1 VTRSGIVIGSA
12 AACAIAIA
20 ACAHNRGIAPIP
32 TTEIQRC
39 SLVVRDERRNV
50 EVINLARDP
59 RNDFLTAV
67 GAQKKSAAHW
77 EPIFF
82 KIEGDK
88 VEVRGMRGGH
98 FGSIERSGGRITL
111 RQVGSQI
118 LDASDDKIVYNGIC
132 PGRGGARDSY
142 DRCIDYEF
150 HRSQG
155 LGYRTRG
162 LVNEQFV
169 DFVQCGD
176 RLEQVPSEMLIAL
189 DLYLLRLPATAA
201 AGGLEVDPGTTRV
214 PVR

>member
-1 VTRSGIVIGSA
+1 MARTLLVPIAMA
-12 AACAIAIA
+12 AAWVGLLAT
-20 ACAHNRGIAPIP
+20 CAHNRGIAPIP
-32 TTEIQRC
+32 TTIQQC
-39 SLVVRDERRNV
+39 SLVARDERSNV

-59 RNDFLTAV
+59 SNDFLTAIGV
-67 GAQKKSAAHW
+67 EKKSAAHW

-88 VEVRGMRGGH
+88 VEVRGMRRGH
-98 FGSIERSGGRITL
+98 FGSIERSAGRITL

-132 PGRGGARDSY
+132 AGAGGAADAY

-150 HRSQG
+150 FRSQG

-162 LVNEQFV
+162 LVNEQFI

-176 RLEQVPSEMLIAL
+176 RLDQVPPEMVVAL
-189 DLYLLRLPATAA
+189 DLYLLRLPASAA
-201 AGGLEVDPGTTRV
+201 SGGLEVDPGTTRV